1 MVNQI
6 TYLKSYAQL
15 IAASNQDNPW
25 HMPDVVRLFIER
37 CEWEEIT
44 EEEHSFS
51 LTNEGYIPSRGEI
64 ISTLEDALGK
74 SGNDLF
80 NRVQG
85 NPFKPAYYSQLE
97 SLLEDIMDEG
107 NQDVPSLEEF
117 FSN

>member
-6 TYLKSYAQL
+6 PYLKSYALL

-25 HMPDVVRLFIER
+25 PMPDVVRLFIER
-37 CEWEEIT
+37 CEWNEIN

-74 SGNDLF
+74 SGNDLV